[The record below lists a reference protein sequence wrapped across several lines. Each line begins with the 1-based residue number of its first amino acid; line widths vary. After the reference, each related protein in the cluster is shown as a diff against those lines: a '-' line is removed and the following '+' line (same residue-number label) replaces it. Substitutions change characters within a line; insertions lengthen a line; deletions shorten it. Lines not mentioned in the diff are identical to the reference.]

1 MGLMLRAE
9 FRGTECYVAWPANLE
24 GRLNLLSAGDA
35 LIADASLS
43 LPKLSPERVDRLSDG
58 HGTLRCRFLEHASSS
73 LFILFGP

>member
-43 LPKLSPERVDRLSDG
+43 LPQLPPKDMDRLSDG
-58 HGTLRCRFLEHASSS
+58 RGTLQRRFLENASSS
-73 LFILFGP
+73 LFVLFRP